1 MGRIFHYIL
10 DIILFIWVIGPLRI
24 AAAASAV
31 VILSVTILKPSAP
44 DQEISVSPHNLDL
57 TGRTSGELVVSNHT
71 SGWRE
76 IRIDLIPSAE
86 NAQECQ
92 LLYSPSL
99 STIAPQ
105 STQMV
110 RVLVGKPNEHPCQI
124 NHKLIITYA
133 TDAHPKRIEV
143 PMTSLP
149 ENSL

>member
-24 AAAASAV
+24 AAAASAA
-31 VILSVTILKPSAP
+31 VILSVTILKPPAP
-44 DQEISVSPHNLDL
+44 DQQISVSPHDLDL
-57 TGRTSGELVVSNHT
+57 TGRTSGELVVRNHT

-76 IRIDLIPSAE
+76 IRIDLIPAAD
-86 NAQECQ
+86 NAQKCQ

-105 STQMV
+105 GTQVV
-110 RVLVGKPNEHPCQI
+110 RVLIGKPHEHPCEV
-124 NHKLIITYA
+124 NHKLIITDA
-133 TDAHPKRIEV
+133 TDTHPKLIEV
-143 PMTSLP
+143 PLSSS